1 MVGFSGQIA
10 DWYWAKTKEVEGVQQ
25 FCSLWKPTNINHVL
39 FSVSWQT
46 SYGTASKNHWGGIG
60 CHLTCRRF
68 TSPGCLC
75 QAVATI
81 ISLFFTQS
89 LLGVSGLLEI
99 KWQLSINSPNPPE
112 SLYKLLLFLQKWQ
125 VLPRPKDSS
134 RTDGQAEQVKTWV
147 ATFHLPNCI
156 VSFEDTLK

>member
-1 MVGFSGQIA
+1 VETYECQPCSFPVCLGKLHMVLHQRIIG
-10 DWYWAKTKEVEGVQQ
+10 E
-25 FCSLWKPTNINHVL
+25 
-39 FSVSWQT
+39 
-46 SYGTASKNHWGGIG
+46 WGGIG
-60 CHLTCRRF
+60 CHLTWSF
-68 TSPGCLC
+68 TSPGCLD

-125 VLPRPKDSS
+125 VLPRPKVSS
-134 RTDGQAEQVKTWV
+134 RMDGQAEQVKTWV
-147 ATFHLPNCI
+147 ATFHLLNHI
-156 VSFEDTLK
+156 ISFEDTLK